1 MKHKDCIFKKLKRKN
16 KAADKC
22 KSSLRISIDS
32 KAKVKVGDFARG
44 GKSRQKD
51 TPIGLDHDTLDAE
64 KVVPF
69 GILEVVAGALM
80 IVMGISHE
88 TSDFIV
94 DCLEQWWTK
103 RHTAHKNIKTLV
115 INLDNGPQNSGRRTQ
130 FLKRVLEFSQK
141 YNLRIELVY
150 YPPYCSKYN
159 PIERCW
165 GILECYW
172 NGALLNSIRK
182 IVLWA
187 SNMTWNGKHPTVELI
202 DKIYSKGVTVC
213 KKEFQNIESALRR
226 DCDLPQYFITIKPS
240 TV

>member
-1 MKHKDCIFKKLKRKN
+1 VKHKDCIFKKLKRKN
-16 KAADKC
+16 KAADKS
-22 KSSLRISIDS
+22 KTSLRISIDS
-32 KAKVKVGDFARG
+32 KAKVKIGDFSRG
-44 GKSRQKD
+44 GKSRQKE
-51 TPIGLDHDTLDAE
+51 TPKGLDHDTQDAP

-69 GILEVVAGALM
+69 GILEVVSGALM
-80 IVMGISHE
+80 IIMGTSHE

-94 DCLEQWWTK
+94 DSLELWWLRRCK
-103 RHTAHKNIKTLV
+103 HHKHIKTLV

-130 FLKRVLEFSQK
+130 FLKRIIEFSNK

-172 NGALLNSIRK
+172 NGALLNAVDT

-187 SNMTWNGKHPTVELI
+187 SNMTWNGMNPIVEVVN
-202 DKIYSKGVTVC
+202 KIYSKGISVC
-213 KKEFQNIESALRR
+213 KNELKNIEKTLQR
-226 DCDLPQYFITIKPS
+226 DCKLPQYFITVKPK
-240 TV
+240 TA